1 MAYLGQ
7 KQLQLVGRLP
17 SDRGLVFALNLATDE
32 VGGQQFRNGRYSF
45 VVPAQP
51 GDPIELWYVVGRD
64 QSELHRF
71 LAPQYPPVS
80 DGDSGDSGDSGGSG
94 GSGGQAG
101 ADAGPAIGSGDADAT
116 GAGARALDAAT
127 DAF

>member
-7 KQLQLVGRLP
+7 KRLQLAGRLP
-17 SDRGLVFALNLATDE
+17 TEGGLVFALNLATDE

-51 GDPIELWYVVGRD
+51 GDAIELWYVVGRD
-64 QSELHRF
+64 QSELLRF

-80 DGDSGDSGDSGGSG
+80 DGDSGDSG
-94 GSGGQAG
+94 GQAG
-101 ADAGPAIGSGDADAT
+101 ADAGPALGSGDADAT